1 MKGEWTT
8 LEEGPQA
15 THLGMRKRLVK
26 GRGMKNYPRMKG
38 RPEMGSEEE
47 TLAAA
52 EHASSAPKPKWSAKV
67 QRALV
72 AQTPPKG

>member
-1 MKGEWTT
+1 
-8 LEEGPQA
+8 
-15 THLGMRKRLVK
+15 
-26 GRGMKNYPRMKG
+26 MKNCLRTKG

-67 QRALV
+67 LSALE
-72 AQTPPKG
+72 AHTPLKALWMNTY